1 MKISGKI
8 LFLFIALFSFIACN
22 KDDKEGNDD
31 PFDAKFS
38 KLSVE
43 ENKENVENAG
53 VDLVTEMGDLEDAN
67 AFAVLFHMQELMEG
81 SGAIMASN
89 TLLEPARLLASFHQ
103 NDLNTGAV
111 YSTLKS
117 TAEDP
122 GTLSDLWDQ
131 VKAKYTWNAAT
142 DQFDSTG
149 SVDAIII
156 EFPGKASD
164 ATNTAT
170 LTIGNLELFDVTD
183 PREDWP
189 AELAEMP
196 KGIEMD
202 LEYNGETLMSA
213 EFSGSYKSDG
223 MPTEVG
229 ASISIEDFKFALNVK
244 HTPCTNASV
253 TFNVKRGST
262 LLTEIYFSADGD
274 WSEDNIEDNQITI
287 SDTHYV
293 EYYDFELMEW
303 VETDEVEWIDEYT
316 EPEIEEII
324 KNANAHLIFMNI
336 KMAAMVDFKAVGDA
350 LRDFEE
356 NESMSEEEISDEFV
370 DILNENAQLVVVY
383 YDDNKKIADAEAYT
397 YDDEGD
403 YYPMIRFIYS
413 DGSKVDAIT
422 YIQDELDNFIDEL
435 NDMINEIN
443 ADYGV
448 EIEPIDTSDM

>member
-22 KDDKEGNDD
+22 KDKEGADD

-89 TLLEPARLLASFHQ
+89 TLLEPARLLASFYQ

-122 GTLSDLWDQ
+122 GSLSELWDQ
-131 VKAKYTWNAAT
+131 VKAKYTWNFST

-149 SVDAIII
+149 SADALIF
-156 EFPGKASD
+156 EFPGKAAD
-164 ATNTAT
+164 ASNTAT

-223 MPTEVG
+223 MPTAVG
-229 ASISIEDFKFALNVK
+229 ASLTIEDFKFSFSAK

-253 TFNVKRGST
+253 TFNLKRGSN
-262 LLTEIYFSADGD
+262 LLTEIYFSAEGD
-274 WSEDNIEDNQITI
+274 WSESSIEENQITV

-293 EYYDFELMEW
+293 EYYDYILMEW
-303 VETDEVEWIDEYT
+303 VQTDEVEWIDVYT

-336 KMAAMVDFKAVGDA
+336 KVAGMVNFKAVGDA
-350 LRDFEE
+350 LRDFEG
-356 NESMSEEEISDEFV
+356 NETMTEEEISDEFV

-397 YDDEGD
+397 YDDGGD
-403 YYPMIRFIYS
+403 FYPMIRFVYS
-413 DGSKVDAIT
+413 DGSKVDAVT
-422 YIQDELDNFIDEL
+422 YMQDELENFIDEL
-435 NDMINEIN
+435 NDLITEIN
-443 ADYGV
+443 TDYGV
-448 EIEPIDTSDM
+448 EIEPIDTSGM